1 MISLVPLPF
10 KARQMLEGKQSGR
23 WQRVWVP
30 RVTIVMLQTSAYT
43 QTRYIHYKVQENKKI
58 ERRGGSTRES
68 IPLLQA
74 KLHRNCPD
82 AAAQNVH
89 TLLIYRRTKKKD
101 KRKGSK
107 GAKSRETVPLL
118 QAS

>member
-1 MISLVPLPF
+1 MIPLVPLPF

-23 WQRVWVP
+23 WQPVWVP

-43 QTRYIHYKVQENKKI
+43 QTRYIHYKVQENKK
-58 ERRGGSTRES
+58 RGGSTRES